1 MPDISVKLPDGSA
14 KPVAE
19 GTTVLGVAEAI
30 GPRLALA
37 ALAGKINGNL
47 VDVSTVVSDGDVV
60 EIVTNKSPEAL
71 DILRHSTAHVMA
83 EAVKDLFP
91 AAQFGIGP
99 SIEDGFYYDFE
110 VGRSFTPED
119 LESIETRMH
128 EIVAQEKPF
137 QRVVIDRLEAWDEFE
152 QQELKRELISDLPE
166 DSIISIY
173 RQGAFTDLCRGPHV
187 PDTGRLGAFKL
198 MKIAGAYWRGD
209 STRPMLQRI
218 YGTVWFTQKDLDA
231 YLTRIEEADKRDH
244 RKLGKELDLFSFHEI
259 AGAGLPIYH
268 PKGARVLRLMQ
279 EWLRG
284 VLYQRGYEEA
294 ITPHIYK
301 TDVWKISGHYDFYG
315 ENMYFFN
322 IDEGDGKVNEYAVK
336 PMNCPGH
343 VLIYANDVRSYRD
356 LPMRISEFGT
366 VYRHELSG
374 VVHGLMRARGFTQDD
389 AHIFCTAEQVH
400 EEVIGMLD
408 FVDYV
413 MGVFGF
419 EYSAE
424 VSTRPEKSIGENE
437 DWELAT
443 NALVETLKERGIPF
457 EINEGDGAF
466 YGPKIDI
473 KLKDA
478 IGRTWQCSTIQVDFN
493 FPARFGLTYRTAD
506 NTEAVPFMLHRTILG
521 SMERFFGILI
531 EHYAGAFPAWL
542 APIQAILIPISDR
555 HIEHTQAVSKRL
567 RKLGVRTELYSQNE
581 PMRVKIAKAQQQK
594 IPYMLVIGDSE
605 IENDTVGVRE
615 RTAGDIGAMSV
626 SDFAE
631 LVLSIRPPESDSL

>member
-1 MPDISVKLPDGSA
+1 MPDISVNLPDGSA
-14 KPVAE
+14 KQVPE
-19 GTTVLGVAEAI
+19 GATVLTVAEAI
-30 GPRLALA
+30 GPRLAQA
-37 ALAGKINGNL
+37 ALAGNVDGNL
-47 VDVSTVVSDGDVV
+47 VDLTTTVADGATVSIITD
-60 EIVTNKSPEAL
+60 KSPEAL
-71 DILRHSTAHVMA
+71 HILRHSAAHVMA

-91 AAQFGIGP
+91 LAQFGIGP
-99 SIEDGFYYDFE
+99 AIEDGFYYDFE
-110 VGRSFTPED
+110 IGRAFTPED
-119 LESIETRMH
+119 LVVIEERMTQIISEEKTFTRT
-128 EIVAQEKPF
+128 E
-137 QRVVIDRLEAWDEFE
+137 IDRLEAWDEFE
-152 QQELKRELISDLPE
+152 QQELKRELISELPE
-166 DSIISIY
+166 DATISIY

-187 PDTGRLGAFKL
+187 PTTGRIGAFKL
-198 MKIAGAYWRGD
+198 TKIAGAYWRGD

-218 YGTVWFTQKDLDA
+218 YGTAWFTQKDLDA
-231 YLTRIEEADKRDH
+231 YLTRLDEAEKRDH

-284 VLYQRGYEEA
+284 VLYERGYEEA

-322 IDEGDGKVNEYAVK
+322 IDEGEGKTNEYAVK

-343 VLIYANDVRSYRD
+343 VLIFANDVRSYRD
-356 LPMRISEFGT
+356 LPMRIGEFGT

-400 EEVIGMLD
+400 AEVIGMLD
-408 FVDYV
+408 LVDYV

-419 EYSAE
+419 EYTAE
-424 VSTRPEKSIGENE
+424 VSTRPEKSIGEDA

-443 NALVETLKERGIPF
+443 KALIETLEERGIPF

-531 EHYAGAFPAWL
+531 EHYSGAFPTWL
-542 APIQAILIPISDR
+542 APIQAVLIPISDR
-555 HIEHTQAVSKRL
+555 HLEHTQAVAKRL
-567 RKLGVRTELYSQNE
+567 SKLGVRTEVYSQNE

-594 IPYMLVIGDSE
+594 VPYMLVLGDKE
-605 IENDTVGVRE
+605 IEADTVGVRE
-615 RTAGDIGAMSV
+615 RTQGDIGAMGV
-626 SDFAE
+626 DDFAA
-631 LVLSIRPPESDSL
+631 LVAECQPAT